1 MIWSDYGFLLSK
13 NKFGENSIISEFY
26 TENHGKI
33 SGIIYGATSKKIRNY
48 LQIGNKFHINYNSK
62 NENKLGYLKI
72 EIEKI
77 LTPLFFEDKKKLSCI
92 VSSMSLVKLLT
103 VENQSN
109 ILIYKLVEDFYSF
122 LENIN
127 WINKL
132 IFWELE
138 LLKLIGYDLEL
149 KNIVKEEIVDSKKL
163 YFVLGNSEKKYIP
176 NFLVEKDYD
185 VVDFNQIFN
194 GLKLVSDYLDKSILR
209 PNNISHPKSRID
221 FLNLIKEW
229 SSYFKSFAILFAK

>member
-1 MIWSDYGFLLSK
+1 MNWSDSGYLLSK
-13 NKFGENSIISEFY
+13 NKFGENSLISEFF
-26 TENHGKI
+26 TESHGKI

-62 NENKLGYLKI
+62 NENKLGYLNI

-92 VSSMSLVKLLT
+92 VSSMNLVKLLT
-103 VENQSN
+103 VDNQSN
-109 ILIYKLVEDFYSF
+109 TNIFKLIENFYNF
-122 LENIN
+122 LENKN

-149 KNIVKEEIVDSKKL
+149 KNIVKEEIIDNKKL
-163 YFVLGNSEKKYIP
+163 YFVITSNEKKYIP
-176 NFLVEKDYD
+176 NFLVEKNNE
-185 VVDFNQIFN
+185 VVDFNQIFS
-194 GLKLVSDYLDKSILR
+194 GLNLITDYLEKSILK

-221 FLNLIKEW
+221 FLNIIKE
-229 SSYFKSFAILFAK
+229 

>member
-1 MIWSDYGFLLSK
+1 MIWSDCGYLLSK
-13 NKFGENSIISEFY
+13 NKFGENSIIAEFF

-33 SGIIYGATSKKIRNY
+33 SGMIYGATSKKIRNY

-62 NENKLGYLKI
+62 NENKLGYLNI

-103 VENQSN
+103 VDNQSN
-109 ILIYKLVEDFYSF
+109 ANIYKLIEDFYNF
-122 LENIN
+122 LENKN

-149 KNIVKEEIVDSKKL
+149 KNIVKEEIIDDKKL
-163 YFVLGNSEKKYIP
+163 YFVLNSDEKKYIP
-176 NFLVEKDYD
+176 NFLVEKNID
-185 VVDFNQIFN
+185 VVDFNQMFA
-194 GLKLVSDYLDKSILR
+194 GLKLISDYLEKSILR
-209 PNNISHPKSRID
+209 PNNISHPKSRIE
-221 FLNLIKEW
+221 FLNVIKE
-229 SSYFKSFAILFAK
+229 

>member
-221 FLNLIKEW
+221 FLNLIKE
-229 SSYFKSFAILFAK
+229 

>member
-1 MIWSDYGFLLSK
+1 MIWSDRGFLLSK
-13 NKFGENSIISEFY
+13 KKFGENSIIAEFF

-33 SGIIYGATSKKIRNY
+33 PGVIYGATSKKIRNY

-62 NENKLGYLKI
+62 NENKLGYLNI

-103 VENQSN
+103 ADNQSN
-109 ILIYKLVEDFYSF
+109 TNIFKLIEDFYNF
-122 LENIN
+122 LENKN

-132 IFWELE
+132 IFWELK

-149 KNIVKEEIVDSKKL
+149 KNIVSEEIVDDKKL
-163 YFVLGNSEKKYIP
+163 YFVSNNNEKKYIP
-176 NFLVEKDYD
+176 NFLVEKNNE
-185 VVDFNQIFN
+185 VVDFNQMLN
-194 GLKLVSDYLDKSILR
+194 GLKLISDYLEKSILR
-209 PNNISHPKSRID
+209 PKNISQPKSRIE
-221 FLNLIKEW
+221 FLNAIKE
-229 SSYFKSFAILFAK
+229 

>member
-1 MIWSDYGFLLSK
+1 MIWSDCGYLLSK
-13 NKFGENSIISEFY
+13 NKFGENSIIAEFF

-33 SGIIYGATSKKIRNY
+33 SGVIYGATSKKIRNY
-48 LQIGNKFHINYNSK
+48 IQIGNKFHINYNSK
-62 NENKLGYLKI
+62 NENKLGYLNI

-103 VENQSN
+103 VDNQSN
-109 ILIYKLVEDFYSF
+109 ANIYKLIEDFYNF
-122 LENIN
+122 LENKN

-149 KNIVKEEIVDSKKL
+149 KNIVKEEIIDDKKL
-163 YFVLGNSEKKYIP
+163 YFVSNSDEKKYIP
-176 NFLVEKDYD
+176 NFLVEKNNE
-185 VVDFNQIFN
+185 VVDFNQMFT
-194 GLKLVSDYLDKSILR
+194 GLKLISDYLEKSILR
-209 PNNISHPKSRID
+209 PNNISHPKSRIE
-221 FLNLIKEW
+221 FLNVIKE
-229 SSYFKSFAILFAK
+229 

>member
-1 MIWSDYGFLLSK
+1 MIWSDTGYLLSK
-13 NKFGENSIISEFY
+13 NKYGENSVIAEFF

-62 NENKLGYLKI
+62 NENKLGYLNI
-72 EIEKI
+72 EIIKI
-77 LTPLFFEDKKKLSCI
+77 LTALFFENKKKLSCI

-109 ILIYKLVEDFYSF
+109 INIFYLIGDFFEF
-122 LENIN
+122 LENQN

-138 LLKLIGYDLEL
+138 LLKLIGYDLDL
-149 KNIVKEEIVDSKKL
+149 KRIVKEEIVDNKKN
-163 YFVLGNSEKKYIP
+163 YFVLRNNEKKYVP
-176 NFLVEKDYD
+176 NFIVDKDIE

-194 GLKLVSDYLDKSILR
+194 GLKLIGDYLDKSILK
-209 PNNISHPKSRID
+209 PNNISHPKSRIE
-221 FLNLIKEW
+221 FMNTIKE
-229 SSYFKSFAILFAK
+229 

>member
-1 MIWSDYGFLLSK
+1 MIWSDCGYLLSK
-13 NKFGENSIISEFY
+13 NKFGENSIIAEFF

-33 SGIIYGATSKKIRNY
+33 SGLIYGATSKKIRNY
-48 LQIGNKFHINYNSK
+48 IQIGNKFHINYNSK
-62 NENKLGYLKI
+62 NENKLGYLNI

-103 VENQSN
+103 VDNQSN
-109 ILIYKLVEDFYSF
+109 ANIYKLIDDFYNF
-122 LENIN
+122 LENKN

-149 KNIVKEEIVDSKKL
+149 KNIVKEEIIDDKKL
-163 YFVLGNSEKKYIP
+163 YFVSNSDEKKYIP
-176 NFLVEKDYD
+176 NFLVEKNNE
-185 VVDFNQIFN
+185 VVDFNQMFT
-194 GLKLVSDYLDKSILR
+194 GLKLISDYLEKSILR
-209 PNNISHPKSRID
+209 PNNISHPKSRIE
-221 FLNLIKEW
+221 FLNVIKE
-229 SSYFKSFAILFAK
+229 

>member
-1 MIWSDYGFLLSK
+1 MNWSDCGFLLSK
-13 NKFGENSIISEFY
+13 NKFGENSIIAEFF

-109 ILIYKLVEDFYSF
+109 TLIYKLVEDFYNF
-122 LENIN
+122 LESTN
-127 WINKL
+127 WINRL

-149 KNIVKEEIVDSKKL
+149 KNIVNEEIVDGKKL
-163 YFVLGNSEKKYIP
+163 YFALSNNEKKYIP

-185 VVDFNQIFN
+185 VLDLNQTLN

-209 PNNISHPKSRID
+209 PNNISHPKPRID
-221 FLNLIKEW
+221 FLNLIKE
-229 SSYFKSFAILFAK
+229 

>member
-1 MIWSDYGFLLSK
+1 MIWSDYGYLLSK
-13 NKFGENSIISEFY
+13 NKFGENSMIAEFF

-48 LQIGNKFHINYNSK
+48 LQIGNKFYIDYNSK

-77 LTPLFFEDKKKLSCI
+77 LTPKFFEDKKKLSCI
-92 VSSMSLVKLLT
+92 LSSMSLIKLLT
-103 VENQSN
+103 VDNQSN
-109 ILIYKLVEDFYSF
+109 VNIFNLIDDFYNF
-122 LENIN
+122 LENHN

-149 KNIVKEEIVDSKKL
+149 KKIVRDEIIKGEKL
-163 YFVLGNSEKKYIP
+163 YFVFNNNEKKYIP
-176 NFLVEKDYD
+176 NFLVEKNTDI
-185 VVDFNQIFN
+185 VDFNQISK
-194 GLKLVSDYLDKSILR
+194 GLKLISDYLDKSILR
-209 PNNISHPKSRID
+209 PNNISHPKSRIE
-221 FLNLIKEW
+221 FLNLIKE
-229 SSYFKSFAILFAK
+229 

>member
-1 MIWSDYGFLLSK
+1 MNWSDYGYLLSK
-13 NKFGENSIISEFY
+13 NKFGENSIIADFF

-48 LQIGNKFHINYNSK
+48 LQIGNKFHVNYNSK
-62 NENKLGYLKI
+62 NENKAGYLKI

-77 LTPLFFEDKKKLSCI
+77 LTPLFFDDKKKLSCI

-103 VENQSN
+103 VDNQTNVS
-109 ILIYKLVEDFYSF
+109 IYKLIGDFYNF

-149 KNIVKEEIVDSKKL
+149 KNIVSEEIVDNKKL
-163 YFVLGNSEKKYIP
+163 YFVSNNNEKKYVP
-176 NFLVEKDYD
+176 NFLVEKNNDII
-185 VVDFNQIFN
+185 DFNQILN
-194 GLKLVSDYLDKSILR
+194 GFKLISDYLDKSILR

-221 FLNLIKEW
+221 FLNLIKE
-229 SSYFKSFAILFAK
+229 

>member
-1 MIWSDYGFLLSK
+1 MIWSDYGYLLSK
-13 NKFGENSIISEFY
+13 NKFGENSIIAEFF

-48 LQIGNKFHINYNSK
+48 LQLGNKFHINYNSK

-92 VSSMSLVKLLT
+92 VSSMSLIKLLT
-103 VENQSN
+103 MDNQSN
-109 ILIYKLVEDFYSF
+109 INIYKLINNFYNF
-122 LENIN
+122 LEDSN
-127 WINKL
+127 WINKF

-138 LLKLIGYDLEL
+138 LLKLVGYDLEL
-149 KNIVKEEIVDSKKL
+149 KNIVSEEIVDDKKL
-163 YFVLGNSEKKYIP
+163 YFVSNNNEKKYIP
-176 NFLVEKDYD
+176 NFLVEKDYN
-185 VVDFNQIFN
+185 VIDFNQILN
-194 GLKLVSDYLDKSILR
+194 GLKLISDYLDKSILR

-221 FLNLIKEW
+221 FLNLIKE
-229 SSYFKSFAILFAK
+229 

>member
-1 MIWSDYGFLLSK
+1 MNWSDSGYLLSK
-13 NKFGENSIISEFY
+13 NKFGENSLISEFF
-26 TENHGKI
+26 TESHGKI

-62 NENKLGYLKI
+62 NENKLGYLNI

-92 VSSMSLVKLLT
+92 VSSMNLVKLLT
-103 VENQSN
+103 VDNQSN
-109 ILIYKLVEDFYSF
+109 TNIFKLIENFYNF
-122 LENIN
+122 LNNKN

-149 KNIVKEEIVDSKKL
+149 KNIVKEEIIDNKKL
-163 YFVLGNSEKKYIP
+163 YFVITSNEKKYIP
-176 NFLVEKDYD
+176 NFLVEKNNE
-185 VVDFNQIFN
+185 VVDFNQIFS
-194 GLKLVSDYLDKSILR
+194 GLNLITDYLEKSILK

-221 FLNLIKEW
+221 FLNIIKE
-229 SSYFKSFAILFAK
+229 

>member
-1 MIWSDYGFLLSK
+1 MFWSDSGYLLSK
-13 NKFGENSIISEFY
+13 NKYGENSVIAEFF

-62 NENKLGYLKI
+62 NENKLGYLNI
-72 EIEKI
+72 EIIKI
-77 LTPLFFEDKKKLSCI
+77 LTPLFFGNKKKLSCI

-109 ILIYKLVEDFYSF
+109 INIFYLIGDFYEF
-122 LENIN
+122 LENQN
-127 WINKL
+127 WINRL

-138 LLKLIGYDLEL
+138 LLKLIGYDLDL
-149 KNIVKEEIVDSKKL
+149 KKIVKEEIVDNKKN
-163 YFVLGNSEKKYIP
+163 YFVLRNNEKKYVP
-176 NFLVEKDYD
+176 NFIVDKDIE

-194 GLKLVSDYLDKSILR
+194 GLKLIGEFLDKSILK
-209 PNNISHPKSRID
+209 PNNISHPRSRIE
-221 FLNLIKEW
+221 FMNTIKD
-229 SSYFKSFAILFAK
+229 